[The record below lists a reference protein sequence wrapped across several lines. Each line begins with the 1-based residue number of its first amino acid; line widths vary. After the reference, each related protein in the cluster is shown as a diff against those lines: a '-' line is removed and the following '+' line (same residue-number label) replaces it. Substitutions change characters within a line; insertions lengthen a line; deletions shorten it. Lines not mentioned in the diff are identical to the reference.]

1 MAAAEKKPSEKA
13 SAKPA
18 VGTLIPQPHGGA
30 LMHGNPS
37 LNLIPTPG
45 PGRPPSEVRKA
56 ARLAFEERIPTLA
69 RLADSAESD
78 SDKIKAIDILGKYGL
93 GTLREMSTDEVQD
106 KLRQT
111 IAILDANL
119 SPEVAERIYELMR
132 PVWKR

>member
-1 MAAAEKKPSEKA
+1 MAAAEKPNKQTSGEPS
-13 SAKPA
+13 
-18 VGTLIPQPHGGA
+18 VGQLVPQPHGGA
-30 LMHGNPS
+30 LLRGNPA
-37 LNLIPTPG
+37 LVPG
-45 PGRPPSEVRKA
+45 PGRPASEVRKA
-56 ARLAFEERIPTLA
+56 ARMAFDERIPTLA
-69 RLADSAESD
+69 HIADTAEKTSD
-78 SDKIKAIDILGKYGL
+78 RIRAIEVLGKIGV